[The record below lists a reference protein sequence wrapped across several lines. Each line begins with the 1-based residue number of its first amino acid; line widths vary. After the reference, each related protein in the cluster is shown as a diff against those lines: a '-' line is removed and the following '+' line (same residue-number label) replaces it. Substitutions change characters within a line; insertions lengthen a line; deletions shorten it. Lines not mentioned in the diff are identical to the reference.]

1 LDSKKTASLATATHK
16 LIIAARATQAFQQ
29 ASLLEPEGESSSN
42 VLQAEHQA
50 VVPGVISGKS
60 SRSLDARPVRE
71 PSRSRL
77 DVTAAISTRR
87 LNVPQTHVVS
97 AATGNRPGL
106 MHLTQASPSQRS
118 FSS

>member
-1 LDSKKTASLATATHK
+1 LESKKTASLATATHK